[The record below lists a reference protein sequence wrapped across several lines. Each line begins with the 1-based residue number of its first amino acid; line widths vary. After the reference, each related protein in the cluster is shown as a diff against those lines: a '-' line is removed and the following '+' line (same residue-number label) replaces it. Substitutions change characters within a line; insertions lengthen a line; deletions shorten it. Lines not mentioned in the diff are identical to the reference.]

1 MVNLYRSTFLVVVC
15 MTFMACSSYKKGI
28 YFKDVNREISTQE
41 SVGNFTPITIQPQDI
56 LSINISSLNPESSAI
71 FNFAS
76 TSTTQ
81 AQESVIGYPGYLV
94 DEHGDVQLPILG
106 TLHVANL
113 TSSQLREQ
121 IRLKLIAYLKEP
133 VVIVKLVNFK
143 ISIMGDVAHPGQ
155 FQVQSERLTI
165 PEAISLAGDLNA
177 TALRTLLIVREVNGE
192 REFINVDMTK
202 KSLFSSPYYY
212 LKNND
217 VIYVQAGRIKYNA
230 IDPVYQRVS
239 LLVSVLSV
247 AAIFIFK

>member
-1 MVNLYRSTFLVVVC
+1 MIKLYRNAFLVFVS
-15 MTFMACSSYKKGI
+15 MTLFACSSYKKGI
-28 YFKDVNREISTQE
+28 YFKDLNREIPSKE
-41 SVGNFTPITIQPQDI
+41 SISNFSPITIQPQDI
-56 LSINISSLNPESSAI
+56 LNISVSSLNPESSAL

-76 TSTTQ
+76 TLSPNIQMTE
-81 AQESVIGYPGYLV
+81 ASIGYMV
-94 DEHGDVQLPILG
+94 DEHGDVHLPVLG
-106 TLHVANL
+106 SVHVGNL
-113 TSSQLREQ
+113 TSSQAREQ
-121 IRLKLIAYLKEP
+121 IQLKLTPYLKEP

-143 ISIMGDVAHPGQ
+143 VSIMGDVARPGQ
-155 FQVQSERLTI
+155 YQVPSERVTI

-177 TALRTLLIVREVNGE
+177 TALRNLLIIREVNGE
-192 REFINVDMTK
+192 REFINVDLTK
-202 KSLFSSPYYY
+202 KSMFNSPYYY